1 MNTTNYLIG
10 NLVTQIN
17 LGAKRRLRFIM
28 VNLNDTSLEILNILY
43 KHGAIRTFIVKNNKI
58 LIYYKYY
65 LNRIAVKMSIISKP
79 GNRIYFKLNKLSYF
93 YNNHNFSGFY
103 IISTQK
109 GLFTSNYCLLDGR
122 ISGEVLLKVEI

>member
-1 MNTTNYLIG
+1 MNTTNHLIS
-10 NLVTQIN
+10 NLVTNIN
-17 LGAKRRLRFIM
+17 LGAKRRLRFII
-28 VNLNDTSLEILNILY
+28 VDLNNTSLNILNILY

-65 LNRIAVKMSIISKP
+65 LNRIAVKISIISKP
-79 GNRIYFKLNKLSYF
+79 GNRVYLKLNRLAYL

-122 ISGEVLLKVEI
+122 ISGEILLKVEI